1 MARVEVMIDER
12 YRRDIER
19 NIYVSP
25 LRKKRWLFFF
35 LRKEQ
40 AASLSALRKL
50 YALGKKVALAGTG
63 CEFPASAIRGGGLRI
78 PHLNGII
85 ISPVAKVGADCT
97 IFHQVTLG
105 VNGRKS
111 LGVGPTLGDRVSIGT
126 GAKIIG
132 PVRIG
137 DDVTIGANAVVTKDI
152 PNGATVVGYNK
163 VIKEESNGRGTS
175 E

>member
-1 MARVEVMIDER
+1 MVVLFPEKGANRVSIGLEKVVCPWQESGACWDR
-12 YRRDIER
+12 
-19 NIYVSP
+19 
-25 LRKKRWLFFF
+25 LRVPR
-35 LRKEQ
+35 
-40 AASLSALRKL
+40 
-50 YALGKKVALAGTG
+50 LGDSG
-63 CEFPASAIRGGGLRI
+63 GGGLRI

-111 LGVGPTLGDRVSIGT
+111 LGAGPTLGDRVSIGT

-152 PNGATVVGYNK
+152 PNGATVVGFNK
-163 VIKEESNGRGTS
+163 VIREEPNGRGTS

>member
-1 MARVEVMIDER
+1 MVVLFPEKGASRVSIGLEEAVCPWQESGSCWDR
-12 YRRDIER
+12 LR
-19 NIYVSP
+19 VS
-25 LRKKRWLFFF
+25 R
-35 LRKEQ
+35 
-40 AASLSALRKL
+40 
-50 YALGKKVALAGTG
+50 LGDPG
-63 CEFPASAIRGGGLRI
+63 GGGLRI

>member
-1 MARVEVMIDER
+1 MPLARKWLLLGQVASFPP
-12 YRRDIER
+12 RR
-19 NIYVSP
+19 S
-25 LRKKRWLFFF
+25 
-35 LRKEQ
+35 
-40 AASLSALRKL
+40 
-50 YALGKKVALAGTG
+50 G
-63 CEFPASAIRGGGLRI
+63 GGGLRI

>member
-1 MARVEVMIDER
+1 MFDER
-12 YRRDIER
+12 YSKDIER
-19 NIYVSP
+19 NIYVS
-25 LRKKRWLFFF
+25 LFRKKRWLLYF

-40 AASLSALRKL
+40 SAAIPILRKA
-50 YALGKKVALAGTG
+50 YALGKKVAFAGTG
-63 CEFPASAIRGGGLRI
+63 CEFPASAISGGGLRI

-111 LGVGPTLGDRVSIGT
+111 LEVGPALGDRVSVGA

-137 DDVTIGANAVVTKDI
+137 DDVTIGANAVITKDV
-152 PNGATVVGYNK
+152 PNGVTVVGFNK
-163 VIKEESNGRGTS
+163 VINEESNG
-175 E
+175 

>member
-1 MARVEVMIDER
+1 MLGER

-19 NIYVSP
+19 NIYVSL
-25 LRKKRWLFFF
+25 LRKKRWLLYF

-40 AASLSALRKL
+40 AASIPVLRKA

-63 CEFPASAIRGGGLRI
+63 CEFPASAILGGGLRI

-85 ISPVAKVGADCT
+85 ISPVARVGADCT

-111 LGVGPTLGDRVSIGT
+111 LETGPALGDRVSIGA

-132 PVRIG
+132 PVKIG
-137 DDVTIGANAVVTKDI
+137 DDVTVGANAVVTKDV
-152 PNGATVVGYNK
+152 PDGATVVGFNNIIE
-163 VIKEESNGRGTS
+163 VASMG
-175 E
+175 